1 MKKYDAVII
10 GSGQAGVPLAKKIA
24 HKGLKV
30 AIIESRLIGG
40 TCINYGCTPTKAM
53 VASARVM
60 HLANTAAEVGV
71 NIKGVEVNLRS
82 VIKRKNKIVKESRSG
97 AEDSLLKTKNLDVT
111 YGEASFLSNK
121 LVQIILKNGAKKIIT
136 GEKIFI
142 NTGARPL
149 IPEIKGLNGIG
160 YLDST
165 TIMELKEVPEH
176 LLIVGA
182 GYIALE
188 FGQMFRRFGSRVTIL
203 EHADI
208 FLSKED
214 TDVANEIK
222 EILQDEKIVIHT
234 NATVQSF
241 SIKNKKIIAAIKIG
255 NNNKKISCSHVLIA
269 TGRTPNT
276 EALHLDNTEIQM
288 HKGYIKVND
297 KLETS
302 VPDIYALGDVKGGPA
317 FTHISYNDYIIVC
330 GNIYEGA
337 DESIKDRMVPY
348 TMFTDPQFARIGLNE
363 KEATQNKQLNY
374 KVAFLSM
381 NHVARGIE
389 TNEITGF
396 IKAIVDLDTRQ
407 ILGAAVTGE
416 QGGEIMSMLQLAMMG
431 KITYDVLRCTVF
443 AHPLY
448 AEALNNLFLSL
459 DENK

>member
-30 AIIESRLIGG
+30 AIIESKLIGG

-60 HLANTAAEVGV
+60 HVADTANEVGIIVKDVSV
-71 NIKGVEVNLRS
+71 NFKE
-82 VIKRKNKIVKESRSG
+82 VIKRKNKIVQHSRSG
-97 AEDSLLKTKNLDVT
+97 AEYALLTTKNLDVI

-121 LVQIILKNGAKKIIT
+121 LVKIILKNGTEKIIT

-142 NTGARPL
+142 NTGARPA
-149 IPEIKGLNGIG
+149 IPTIEGLDAID

-165 TIMELKEVPEH
+165 SIMELKEVPEH

-188 FGQMFRRFGSRVTIL
+188 FGQMFKRFGSRVTIL
-203 EHADI
+203 EHTDN

-214 TDVANEIK
+214 ADVSDEIK
-222 EILQDEKIVIHT
+222 RFLQNEKIVIHT

-241 SIKNKKIIAAIKIG
+241 SIKNKKITAAIKIG
-255 NNNKKISCSHVLIA
+255 NNNKKISCSHVLMA

-297 KLETS
+297 KLETT
-302 VPDIYALGDVKGGPA
+302 VPDVYALGDVKGGPA
-317 FTHISYNDYIIVC
+317 FTHISYNDYVIVC

-337 DESIKDRMVPY
+337 DESIEGRMVPY

-363 KEATQNKQLNY
+363 KEAIQNKQLNY
-374 KVAFLSM
+374 KVARLSM

-389 TNEITGF
+389 TNETTGF
-396 IKAIVDLDTRQ
+396 IKAIVDPDSRQ
-407 ILGAAVTGE
+407 ILGAAVIGE